1 MIAAISVYI
10 NMVLNGRSFVTGY
23 NQLLTLESNL
33 EALEENS
40 HAAGRLKPEPDNDLF
55 VKALKPCTLFC
66 YPSALVVT
74 CVAVFL
80 KIDPGY
86 LFFHQTRVFLGYAND
101 SAWTTEMIVGF
112 LRSSVFFLALMET
125 GRVWPLA
132 CMVHISYKMMIS
144 NCIGVMHRITQRIH
158 ECGISKIKNVALL
171 KMVLYQQNNL
181 NLVMGLGGSL
191 DQTALFIQLQM
202 TVICGI
208 VTNFATLRFYDS
220 LPFVIYHKM
229 PFISLLLALCT
240 NAMLKYCHVIADN
253 STDLR
258 ILLTKVT
265 GWNGRRGYFSR
276 KVAAIRG
283 LRIYGGVGHV
293 QILWIERGTKAKFFD
308 FILNQTIDLLLA
320 IPRGVKIY
328 KSKAGKRAKSKLAVA
343 L

>member
-1 MIAAISVYI
+1 MPSQYILAAYETYAKTYQKWNKIPIEWDLKNKKLRCNSLSHLIIWEFDICCAFIIVSMIAGLILQQLISRDENVPLSVLFANGTSFIVMIAAISVYI

-33 EALEENS
+33 EALEGKCILNFSLTCMDNIGNACLKNCLENS

-144 NCIGVMHRITQRIH
+144 NCIGVMHR
-158 ECGISKIKNVALL
+158 
-171 KMVLYQQNNL
+171 Y
-181 NLVMGLGGSL
+181 
-191 DQTALFIQLQM
+191 
-202 TVICGI
+202 
-208 VTNFATLRFYDS
+208 
-220 LPFVIYHKM
+220 
-229 PFISLLLALCT
+229 
-240 NAMLKYCHVIADN
+240 
-253 STDLR
+253 
-258 ILLTKVT
+258 
-265 GWNGRRGYFSR
+265 
-276 KVAAIRG
+276 
-283 LRIYGGVGHV
+283 
-293 QILWIERGTKAKFFD
+293 
-308 FILNQTIDLLLA
+308 
-320 IPRGVKIY
+320 
-328 KSKAGKRAKSKLAVA
+328 
-343 L
+343 